1 MEDLGVGL
9 LEVFMEAL
17 GTKGVWAVLEG
28 RNLVVYPNS
37 LGSAE
42 IAGPWWWGHCYSHGG
57 W

>member
-28 RNLVVYPNS
+28 RSLVVYPNS

-42 IAGPWWWGHCYSHGG
+42 VAGPWWGGHCYSHGG